1 MAVGWDANAC
11 IETPAFFGVRRRY
24 NVRDVMESGIG
35 AGLGRVVAVRADV
48 SEALERW
55 SAVVAL
61 ESTLISHGLPRPD
74 NLELARE
81 VEEIVRAEGAV
92 PATVGVI
99 GGVPKVGLDADEL
112 ELMAEEDGILKLSAR
127 DLAFAVAAGSHGAT
141 TVAATAHLA
150 ALAGVE
156 VFATGG
162 LGGVHR
168 EARESWDVS
177 ADLMTLARTP
187 VAVVCSGVKSILDVP
202 ATLEALETFGV
213 PVAGFRTRR
222 FPGFYLTDS
231 GSPLDWSL
239 DSEEE
244 AARAILALHEVGP
257 EGSGM
262 LIANPIPEEEQ
273 LDPALHDRVL
283 DAALAELKRRE
294 IRGKE
299 VTPFLLDQ
307 FQRTTAGESLKV
319 NKQIIRNNASL
330 AARIS
335 VRLANLRAA
344 NRT

>member
-1 MAVGWDANAC
+1 MNRG
-11 IETPAFFGVRRRY
+11 
-24 NVRDVMESGIG
+24 
-35 AGLGRVVAVRADV
+35 VAVREDV
-48 SEALERW
+48 VEALERGG
-55 SAVVAL
+55 AVVAL

-74 NLELARE
+74 NLQLARE
-81 VEEIVRAEGAV
+81 VEKLVREEGAV

-99 GGVPKVGLDADEL
+99 GGVPKVGLDASEL
-112 ELMAEEDGILKLSAR
+112 ELIAEEDGIQKLSAR
-127 DLAFAVAAGSHGAT
+127 DLAFALATKSHGAT

-177 ADLMTLARTP
+177 ADLITLARTP

-213 PVAGFRTRR
+213 PVAGFRTLR

-244 AARAILALHEVGP
+244 AARAILALREVGP
-257 EGSGM
+257 EDSGL
-262 LIANPIPEEEQ
+262 LIANPIPEDDQ
-273 LDPALHDRVL
+273 LDPALHDRTL
-283 DAALAELKRRE
+283 EAALAGLKQE
-294 IRGKE
+294 NVRGKG
-299 VTPFLLDQ
+299 VTPYLLDY
-307 FQRTTAGESLKV
+307 FRRMTEGESLRV
-319 NKQIIRNNASL
+319 NKQIIRNNARL

-335 VRLANLRAA
+335 VQLANLRATQ
-344 NRT
+344 RT